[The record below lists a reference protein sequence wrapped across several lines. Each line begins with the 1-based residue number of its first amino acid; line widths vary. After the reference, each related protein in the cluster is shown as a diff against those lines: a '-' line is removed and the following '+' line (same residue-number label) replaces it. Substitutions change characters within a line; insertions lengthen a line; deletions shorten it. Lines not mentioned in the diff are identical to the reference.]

1 MEPHFE
7 GPIVPIDA
15 LFGLHGLEANPDA
28 DPQPV
33 LESADIITSVDV
45 MSGHAFLVFGRQSLE
60 RITVGAE
67 GELTHVLRIG
77 LDEETDEL
85 EKLVVLVEQVKG
97 RHDYRSDQGSWR
109 D

>member
-15 LFGLHGLEANPDA
+15 LFGLHGLEPNPDA
-28 DPQPV
+28 DPEPMLQ
-33 LESADIITSVDV
+33 SADIITGVDV
-45 MSGHAFLVFGRQSLE
+45 MSCHEFLVYGRQTLE
-60 RITVGAE
+60 RIAASMADEVVS
-67 GELTHVLRIG
+67 VLRIG

-97 RHDYRSDQGSWR
+97 QHDYRSDQR
-109 D
+109 PRPD